1 MPKVE
6 AHVTDAEKVAFTE
19 IASQGGLT
27 AAAMIR
33 RFVRDTVAE
42 HGYRMLAADPD
53 YQEYHQTRKADR
65 ARRAE
70 LREGREADG

>member
-6 AHVTDAEKVAFTE
+6 AHVTDAEKAAFAE
-19 IASQGGLT
+19 IASQSGLT

-42 HGYRMLAADPD
+42 HGYQMLAADSE
-53 YQEYHQTRKADR
+53 YQEYHRARRADR
-65 ARRAE
+65 SRRAE
-70 LREGREADG
+70 LRAGRKANG

>member
-6 AHVTDAEKVAFTE
+6 AHVTDAEKAAFTE
-19 IASQGGLT
+19 IASQSGLT

-42 HGYRMLAADPD
+42 HGYRMLAADPE
-53 YQEYHQTRKADR
+53 YQEYHRTRGADR
-65 ARRAE
+65 ARRAN
-70 LREGREADG
+70 LRAKREAAG

>member
-1 MPKVE
+1 VNVSRC
-6 AHVTDAEKVAFTE
+6 HL
-19 IASQGGLT
+19 IA
-27 AAAMIR
+27 
-33 RFVRDTVAE
+33 RDTVAE

>member
-1 MPKVE
+1 
-6 AHVTDAEKVAFTE
+6 
-19 IASQGGLT
+19 
-27 AAAMIR
+27 MIR

-65 ARRAE
+65 AHRAE